1 MTFPAKISRTAPL
14 RTLATLACL
23 AILAALAP
31 ARASAQAEPASKP
44 EMNAPPAQPAAPL
57 PSPPAT
63 ASVTLGGTIDIHYNT
78 PHMRGRKIM
87 GELVPYGNVWRTGA
101 NPATTLITSV
111 PLKFGALLVPAGTH
125 TIYTVPSLDTWLLII
140 NDQTGQ
146 WGLTYTP
153 SMDLGRIPM
162 KAKPMDAPQEV
173 MSLSFENTTPT
184 STELHMRWETTD
196 RYVIVT
202 TP

>member
-1 MTFPAKISRTAPL
+1 
-14 RTLATLACL
+14 
-23 AILAALAP
+23 
-31 ARASAQAEPASKP
+31 
-44 EMNAPPAQPAAPL
+44 MNAPAPDPNAPL

-63 ASVTLGGTIDIHYNT
+63 ASVTLGPGTIDIHYNT

-87 GELVPYGNVWRTGA
+87 GALVPYGQVWRTGA

-111 PLKFGALLVPAGTH
+111 PYKFGDLLVPAGTH
-125 TIYTVPSLDTWLLII
+125 TIYSLPSADTWLLIV
-140 NDQTGQ
+140 NNQTGQ
-146 WGLTYTP
+146 WGLTYNQP
-153 SMDLGRIPM
+153 MDLGRIPM

-173 MSLSFENTTPT
+173 MSLSFENTTPH

-196 RYVIVT
+196 RYVTIT

>member
-1 MTFPAKISRTAPL
+1 MNTPNASP
-14 RTLATLACL
+14 
-23 AILAALAP
+23 AP
-31 ARASAQAEPASKP
+31 AD
-44 EMNAPPAQPAAPL
+44 APL

-63 ASVTLGGTIDIHYNT
+63 ATVTLGGGTIDIHYNT

-87 GELVPYGNVWRTGA
+87 GELVPYGQVWRTGA

-111 PLKFGALLVPAGTH
+111 PLKFGGLLVPAGTH
-125 TIYTVPSLDTWLLII
+125 TLFTLPSDDTWLLII
-140 NDQTGQ
+140 NNQTGQ

-153 SMDLGRIPM
+153 SMDLGRTPM
-162 KAKPMDAPQEV
+162 KAKPMAAPQEV

-196 RYVIVT
+196 RYVLVT